1 MFAYPKTTRWKK
13 HLCSTDKGSVGQ
25 RGNAAQCGVIEACL
39 VTLITFTSTDA
50 LKTILLLFFV
60 SRKDS

>member
-1 MFAYPKTTRWKK
+1 M
-13 HLCSTDKGSVGQ
+13 GQ

-39 VTLITFTSTDA
+39 ENLITFTSTDA
-50 LKTILLLFFV
+50 LKTILLLLFV